1 MPVNMLLDGMGLNIT
16 GFSYNGVLWV
26 CVVSDRAMMPD
37 PGFFMDCFRESFAEH
52 LALAPRAPE
61 AETRP
66 PRRTARKAAPVAQ
79 ESQPADPPAAGT
91 KPVRKPPRQRKPR
104 AMTAAP
110 E

>member
-1 MPVNMLLDGMGLNIT
+1 MGLNIT

-26 CVVSDRAMMPD
+26 CAVSDRAMMPD

-52 LALAPRAPE
+52 LALTVRAPE

-66 PRRTARKAAPVAQ
+66 TRRTTRKVAPVA
-79 ESQPADPPAAGT
+79 EASQPAGKPAAGT
-91 KPVRKPPRQRKPR
+91 SPARKPAVGRKPR
-104 AMTAAP
+104 TTTAAP